1 MCSNLKDDIIELYCY
16 IYSTLNLLG
25 LCLYLSYYEEKIMK
39 NKEFKP
45 IIKEYLKHRKEDK
58 YYKKYSNIKI
68 DSELKSIVTKELNSN
83 FWKGKF
89 NIGYYKDYYAEG
101 ITLSQFINNILKK
114 VDVKLYK
121 QTLNELVKY
130 IKTMYNISFSDSEIK
145 EAIYYRMFYKNY
157 VGFLFE
163 DLLVEF
169 LQNEEFEIIQ
179 SKELDNKYKIDLL
192 LKHKN
197 YDSLIGIQCKNE
209 SYLKV
214 KKSIKDNHTAQ
225 HNKAIENEIC
235 NEVIFLLYDSN
246 FNIFVNYGIPI
257 EEGKLVKFIKN
268 KFENRHKKILIQS
281 ANR

>member
-1 MCSNLKDDIIELYCY
+1 M
-16 IYSTLNLLG
+16 
-25 LCLYLSYYEEKIMK
+25 YLSYYEEKIMK

-45 IIKEYLKHRKEDK
+45 IKEYLKHREGDK

-83 FWKGKF
+83 YWRNKF
-89 NIGYYKDYYAEG
+89 NIGYYKDYYLEG
-101 ITLSQFINNILKK
+101 ITLSQFINNILKY
-114 VDVKLYK
+114 VGLEHYK

-130 IKTMYNISFSDSEIK
+130 IKAMYNISFSDSEIK
-145 EAIYYRMFYKNY
+145 EVIYYRMFYKYY

-163 DLLVEF
+163 DLLIEF
-169 LQNEEFEIIQ
+169 LQNEGFEIIQ

-192 LKHKN
+192 LKHKD
-197 YDSLIGIQCKNE
+197 YDSLIGIQCKNL

-225 HNKAIENEIC
+225 HNKAIEDEIC
-235 NEVIFLLYDSN
+235 NEVIFLLYGSD

-257 EEGKLVKFIKN
+257 KEGKLVEFIKN
-268 KFENRHKKILIQS
+268 KFKNGNKKILKVGKQ
-281 ANR
+281 

>member
-1 MCSNLKDDIIELYCY
+1 
-16 IYSTLNLLG
+16 
-25 LCLYLSYYEEKIMK
+25 MK

-45 IIKEYLKHRKEDK
+45 IKEYLKHRKEDK

-83 FWKGKF
+83 FWKDKF

-101 ITLSQFINNILKK
+101 ITLSKFINNILKK

-169 LQNEEFEIIQ
+169 LQNEEFKIIQ

-192 LKHKN
+192 LKHKD
-197 YDSLIGIQCKNE
+197 YDSLIGIQCKNL

-225 HNKAIENEIC
+225 HKKAIEDDIC
-235 NEVIFLLYDSN
+235 NEVIFLLYDSD

-257 EEGKLVKFIKN
+257 KEGKLVEFIKN
-268 KFENRHKKILIQS
+268 KFENRHKKILMSRQTDKY
-281 ANR
+281 

>member
-1 MCSNLKDDIIELYCY
+1 MALF
-16 IYSTLNLLG
+16 
-25 LCLYLSYYEEKIMK
+25 YLSYYEEKIMK
-39 NKEFKP
+39 SKEFKQ
-45 IIKEYLKHRKEDK
+45 IKEFLKHRKEDK

-68 DSELKSIVTKELNSN
+68 DSDLKSIVTKELNSKH
-83 FWKGKF
+83 WKDKF
-89 NIGYYKDYYAEG
+89 NIGYYKDYYLEG
-101 ITLSQFINNILKK
+101 ITLSQFINNILKY
-114 VDVKLYK
+114 VGLEHYK

-130 IKTMYNISFSDSEIK
+130 IKAMYNISFSDSKIK
-145 EAIYYRMFYKNY
+145 EVIYYRMFYKNY

-192 LKHKN
+192 LKHQD
-197 YDSLIGIQCKNE
+197 YDNSIGIQCKNL

-225 HNKAIENEIC
+225 HNKAIEDEIC
-235 NEVIFLLYDSN
+235 NEVIFLLYDSD
-246 FNIFVNYGIPI
+246 FNIYINYGIHI

-268 KFENRHKKILIQS
+268 KFKNSNKKYLYSRQTDKY
-281 ANR
+281 

>member
-1 MCSNLKDDIIELYCY
+1 
-16 IYSTLNLLG
+16 
-25 LCLYLSYYEEKIMK
+25 MK
-39 NKEFKP
+39 NKEFKQ
-45 IIKEYLKHRKEDK
+45 IKEYLKHREGDK
-58 YYKKYSNIKI
+58 YYKIFSNIKI
-68 DSELKSIVTKELNSN
+68 DSELKSIVTKELNSECWRN
-83 FWKGKF
+83 KF
-89 NIGYYKDYYAEG
+89 NIGYYKDFYAEG
-101 ITLSQFINNILKK
+101 ITLSQFINNILKY
-114 VDVKLYK
+114 VGLEHYK

-130 IKTMYNISFSDSEIK
+130 IKAMYNIKFSDNEIK
-145 EAIYYRMFYKNY
+145 EVIYYRMFYKNY
-157 VGFLFE
+157 KGFLFE

-197 YDSLIGIQCKNE
+197 YDSLIGIQCKNL

-214 KKSIKDNHTAQ
+214 KKSIKDNHIAQ
-225 HNKAIENEIC
+225 HKKAIEDDIC

-268 KFENRHKKILIQS
+268 KFKNSNKKYLYSRQTDKY
-281 ANR
+281 

>member
-1 MCSNLKDDIIELYCY
+1 MALF
-16 IYSTLNLLG
+16 
-25 LCLYLSYYEEKIMK
+25 YLSYYEEKIMK
-39 NKEFKP
+39 SKEFKQ
-45 IIKEYLKHRKEDK
+45 IKEFLKHREEDK

-68 DSELKSIVTKELNSN
+68 DSDLKSIVTKELNSKH
-83 FWKGKF
+83 WKDKF
-89 NIGYYKDYYAEG
+89 NIGYYKDYYLEG
-101 ITLSQFINNILKK
+101 ITLSKFINNILKK

-130 IKTMYNISFSDSEIK
+130 IKAMYNISFSDSEIK
-145 EAIYYRMFYKNY
+145 EVIYYRMFYKYY

-192 LKHKN
+192 LKHKD
-197 YDSLIGIQCKNE
+197 YEGAIGIQCKNL

-257 EEGKLVKFIKN
+257 EERKLVKFIKN
-268 KFENRHKKILIQS
+268 KFENRHKKILMSRQTDKY
-281 ANR
+281 